1 LLLPARWTRRLRHF
15 HRFHRQ
21 ALATPGVELVH
32 SVGDSPVVSKCANP
46 ACSAPF
52 RYLHEG
58 KLFRMEMNPD
68 GAVDTLHVV
77 APSGKPAKHT
87 EFFWLCDECAIRMTL
102 AFEKGGG
109 IKTRPLTRALRAAS

>member
-1 LLLPARWTRRLRHF
+1 MRCSYRTRSRRQRPACRPGTVGLTKVTYDFILGPACLFVATHCQYGMYCIELLLPARWTRRLRHF

-52 RYLHEG
+52 RYLDVG
-58 KLFRMEMNPD
+58 
-68 GAVDTLHVV
+68 
-77 APSGKPAKHT
+77 
-87 EFFWLCDECAIRMTL
+87 
-102 AFEKGGG
+102 
-109 IKTRPLTRALRAAS
+109 